1 MKKTL
6 IALAA
11 AATLAVGLSGAAK
24 ADSIWFGVGSGGH
37 PHFGASLGYGGYG
50 GYGYPYWGAGYGGG
64 DCGPRLVKTWRY
76 DPWVG
81 HKVRVL
87 KKVWAC
93 Y

>member
-11 AATLAVGLSGAAK
+11 AGTLALGLSGAAK
-24 ADSIWFGVGSGGH
+24 ADSFYFGIGSGGH
-37 PHFGASLGYGGYG
+37 PHFGANF
-50 GYGYPYWGAGYGGG
+50 GYGYPYWGADYGYG